1 MHPDVQVIS
10 LAKEDRRSVE
20 ARREM
25 LNTADVAI
33 LCLPDAAARE
43 AAALTGG
50 KTRLIDASTAHRTHS
65 DWEYGL
71 PELAPGQADAIAKAS
86 RVSNP
91 GCYPTGFI
99 LMVRPLVD
107 AGLLANEAAVSVNA
121 VSGYSGGGK
130 TLIASFEDPGAEAP
144 ISSKIYTYG
153 LDLQH
158 KHVPEMTAHTGL
170 SHAPLFAPSV
180 GRFHQGMLVQ
190 VPIALWVQPG
200 QPTAGQFRA
209 CLEARYSGSRFVRVA
224 SHAETQEAKRLDP
237 EGNNATNNLT
247 IHILSN
253 EERGQVL
260 LCAVLDNLG
269 KGASGAAVQNMNLML
284 GLPEERGLTVATS
297 KAA

>member
-1 MHPDVQVIS
+1 MSATVFIDGESGTTGLQIRERLDLHPDVQVIS

-65 DWEYGL
+65 EWEYGL

-107 AGLLANEAAVSVNA
+107 AGLLANDLRVSVNA

-130 TLIASFEDPGAEAP
+130 TLIASFEDPGSEAP
-144 ISSKIYTYG
+144 ISSNIYTYG

-170 SHAPLFAPSV
+170 SHAALFAPSV

-200 QPTAGQFRA
+200 QPTAGQIRHA
-209 CLEARYSGSRFVRVA
+209 SRPVTRKPLCPGGLSCGNAGGEASRSRGKQRDEQ
-224 SHAETQEAKRLDP
+224 SDDP
-237 EGNNATNNLT
+237 CSFE
-247 IHILSN
+247 
-253 EERGQVL
+253 
-260 LCAVLDNLG
+260 
-269 KGASGAAVQNMNLML
+269 
-284 GLPEERGLTVATS
+284 
-297 KAA
+297 